1 MTIGKGYARGQKKEK
16 SSKRIAKLLAYFR
29 AHLEAARGKK

>member
-1 MTIGKGYARGQKKEK
+1 MKSSGKGQKKERTNK
-16 SSKRIAKLLAYFR
+16 HIAKLLAYFR